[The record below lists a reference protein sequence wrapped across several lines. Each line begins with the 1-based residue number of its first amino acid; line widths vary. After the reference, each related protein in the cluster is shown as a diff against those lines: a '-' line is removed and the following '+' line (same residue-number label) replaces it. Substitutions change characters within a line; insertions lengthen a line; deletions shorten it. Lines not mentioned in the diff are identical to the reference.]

1 MKKIMIVDD
10 DPSLATVLK
19 TMLGADYEVAIFPN
33 GAAALDGVGRIQPD
47 LIATDVLMPEMT
59 GYELLVNLKRPD
71 SPYRNIPVLVMSSRE
86 SVRSIFDE
94 KDMVCFLPKPF
105 SVEEFLKKVSEIVGS
120 V

>member
-10 DPSLATVLK
+10 DPSLAALLK
-19 TMLGADYEVAIFPN
+19 AMLRADYEVTIFSN

-86 SVRSIFDE
+86 SMKSIFADG
-94 KDMVCFLPKPF
+94 DMVCFLPKPF
-105 SVEEFLKKVSEIVGS
+105 SIEDFRKKVSEILETI
-120 V
+120 